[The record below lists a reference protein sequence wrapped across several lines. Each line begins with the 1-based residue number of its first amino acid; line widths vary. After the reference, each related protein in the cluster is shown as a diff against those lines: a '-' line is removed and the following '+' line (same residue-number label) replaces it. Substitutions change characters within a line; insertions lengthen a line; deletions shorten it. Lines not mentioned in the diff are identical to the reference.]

1 MDDHLGLNAPSTAG
15 IWQNKYHPSLIF
27 PYNAQLKGNNSSA
40 LLQDTTSQ
48 DLICFTY
55 FFFNLQHSCSVMVQ
69 ILNHVKCQ
77 RANGARKIQKMST
90 TVHILFRLSVRT
102 KLVCSVQLSRQ
113 FR

>member
-48 DLICFTY
+48 DLIVVHTY

-77 RANGARKIQKMST
+77 RANGARKIQRCRPWGCRGCHGTLRFWQIS
-90 TVHILFRLSVRT
+90 
-102 KLVCSVQLSRQ
+102 
-113 FR
+113 

>member
-40 LLQDTTSQ
+40 LLQEHDKSRL
-48 DLICFTY
+48 DMLY
-55 FFFNLQHSCSVMVQ
+55 VLFFFNLQHFCSVMVQ

-90 TVHILFRLSVRT
+90 TVHILFRLIPSGI
-102 KLVCSVQLSRQ
+102 KLVCSVQ
-113 FR
+113 

>member
-48 DLICFTY
+48 DLICCTY
-55 FFFNLQHSCSVMVQ
+55 FFF
-69 ILNHVKCQ
+69 
-77 RANGARKIQKMST
+77 
-90 TVHILFRLSVRT
+90 
-102 KLVCSVQLSRQ
+102 
-113 FR
+113 